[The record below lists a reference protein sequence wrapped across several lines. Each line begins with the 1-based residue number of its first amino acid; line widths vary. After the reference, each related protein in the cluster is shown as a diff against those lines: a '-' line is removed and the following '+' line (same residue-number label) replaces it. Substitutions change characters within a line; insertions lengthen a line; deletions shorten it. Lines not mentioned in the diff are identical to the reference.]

1 MSGATPIAIVWD
13 YLNLAYRDVYPA
25 IKYSV
30 SIPTTGRYGGFYC
43 QAISKSAPHP
53 NAAKLWQ
60 QFVYSDEGQ
69 LAFLA
74 GYAHPARY
82 AAMAAAG
89 KIPASLSKKLPSASQ
104 YSGVKFRDDSAD
116 PKSEC
121 RRHKELGL
129 DGGRPVVR
137 PATP

>member
-1 MSGATPIAIVWD
+1 M
-13 YLNLAYRDVYPA
+13 
-25 IKYSV
+25 

-60 QFVYSDEGQ
+60 EFVYSDEGQ

-89 KIPASLSKKLPSASQ
+89 KIPASLSKKLPPASQ
-104 YSGVKFRDDSAD
+104 YAACRFPTVAQITKGERD
-116 PKSEC
+116 
-121 RRHKELGL
+121 RREELGL
-129 DGGRPVVR
+129 DGGRLVVR
-137 PATP
+137 PAAC